1 MIVCLSLVLILYSSH
16 NRYHRIILLAGGFS
30 GTAFDDI
37 LEYDIMEDKIHET
50 GHMIQ
55 VRFQHTVIV
64 VQAQDYS
71 MWCQ

>member
-16 NRYHRIILLAGGFS
+16 NRYHRIILLTGGFS

-37 LEYDIMEDKIHET
+37 LEYDIMEDKIHEIGRMLQERST
-50 GHMIQ
+50 HA
-55 VRFQHTVIV
+55 VSV
-64 VQAQDYS
+64 VQVEDYS